1 MTQVSVGLVVVR
13 TAPCDNGGQADL
25 CLHLQG
31 YGWQN
36 AHGVRLTNAGWG
48 WDVAWRRCVGVLIG
62 VTAAW
67 IWGYLPPASSGK
79 VKIVS
84 QRTAST
90 SPRRRWQGLIEMDL
104 QRKSYA
110 RMVTTVGDCLCS
122 ILSQADERY
131 PDKDEHARIESNI
144 LAMKKKLASFD
155 AQHVA
160 LAFDVSYDLACGLCM
175 D

>member
-1 MTQVSVGLVVVR
+1 MVVR
-13 TAPCDNGGQADL
+13 PAPCDHDGQADL
-25 CLHLQG
+25 CLSWQG

-84 QRTAST
+84 LPGTLVDS
-90 SPRRRWQGLIEMDL
+90 RRRW
-104 QRKSYA
+104 
-110 RMVTTVGDCLCS
+110 
-122 ILSQADERY
+122 
-131 PDKDEHARIESNI
+131 
-144 LAMKKKLASFD
+144 
-155 AQHVA
+155 
-160 LAFDVSYDLACGLCM
+160 
-175 D
+175 